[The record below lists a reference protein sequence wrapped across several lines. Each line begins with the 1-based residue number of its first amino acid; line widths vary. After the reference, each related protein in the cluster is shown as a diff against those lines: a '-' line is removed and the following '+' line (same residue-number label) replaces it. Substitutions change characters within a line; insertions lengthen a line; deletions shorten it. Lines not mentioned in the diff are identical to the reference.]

1 MLGFVELPCAGQ
13 QALSLLGCD
22 DRQRGKIASHE
33 HVPVRRCA
41 QEHPALASGL
51 DHRGDRTPT
60 AIDTLPRSEALAR
73 NLDRISPGCVEG
85 PLREFHVAANRVR
98 TPVCDMATARGCG
111 LDDKA
116 IDEARAHRLDPRS
129 PRLERHASQVEV
141 DHLEVTRDA
150 SAHQAQITPGGPG
163 EPSRV
168 LRRRW
173 EPRLVRLPRAQGNAL
188 VVALADRRQYAEPRG
203 GISPG
208 GVQG

>member
-1 MLGFVELPCAGQ
+1 LSSHA
-13 QALSLLGCD
+13 QASKHSRSSVVITGNAARSPAVSTYPFD
-22 DRQRGKIASHE
+22 GAHRNIPPSPRVSIIVATHRQRPST
-33 HVPVRRCA
+33 PF
-41 QEHPALASGL
+41 
-51 DHRGDRTPT
+51 RGVKR
-60 AIDTLPRSEALAR
+60 LPG

-85 PLREFHVAANRVR
+85 PLREFHVAADRVR

-116 IDEARAHRLDPRS
+116 IDEARAHRLDSRS

-188 VVALADRRQYAEPRG
+188 VVALADRRQYAEPCG

-208 GVQG
+208 RVQG